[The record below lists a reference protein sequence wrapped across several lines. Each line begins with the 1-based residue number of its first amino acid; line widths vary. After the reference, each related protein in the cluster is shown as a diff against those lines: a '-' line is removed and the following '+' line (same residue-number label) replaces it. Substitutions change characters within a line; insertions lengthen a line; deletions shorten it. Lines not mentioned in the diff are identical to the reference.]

1 MIIEHTDH
9 VDVQLLFL
17 ASGACTVC
25 SIFFSSLPFRDP
37 TPVYC
42 AASHL
47 IMDVD
52 MKIKDDLDKEKD
64 KDYDRDRDR
73 DRERDSRREKD
84 RDGDRDRDRDRDRRD
99 SGMPFPSYL
108 SSHSH

>member
-1 MIIEHTDH
+1 MSPTSN
-9 VDVQLLFL
+9 
-17 ASGACTVC
+17 SGERSLYY
-25 SIFFSSLPFRDP
+25 SIFFSSHPFIDH
-37 TPVYC
+37 TPVHC

-64 KDYDRDRDR
+64 RGYDR
-73 DRERDSRREKD
+73 D
-84 RDGDRDRDRDRDRRD
+84 RDGDRDRDSRRERDRDGDRDKDRDRDRRD

-108 SSHSH
+108 SPCYR